1 MTYQQKYRRKLC
13 DKRALSQRAT
23 KPLAEIKLLWAK
35 ALTGKL
41 TMNYRG

>member
-1 MTYQQKYRRKLC
+1 MTLQQQYIKRKC
-13 DKRALSQRAT
+13 DKWALSQRAT